1 MTPRPLLLRFVT
13 VGVLTLLLLVPLAMV
28 RNTIHERQDFRDQA
42 VARVAQST
50 AGAQAFAGPIR
61 VLSWTDSQ
69 PVEFTDSRGNK
80 QTQIQKSTGRLL
92 QFPRT
97 LQLEG
102 RLMPET
108 RRIGLHEVRVYEW
121 RTALAATFANELPRP
136 AANVTREFGRPYL
149 VIGMADVR
157 GLLGTPTLQVDGKG
171 LRIEPGTRDLAKQL
185 GGVHAW
191 LPAID
196 AGSVGGG
203 RVAMDLVL
211 AGTETLDVVPLA
223 DSNRI
228 RLQSPWPHPQ
238 FGGRFLPRTRTVGA
252 AGFNAAWDISSL
264 ASDAQSQLQNEA
276 GLAGEA
282 AAESLQVNLIDPVNV
297 YSQAD
302 RASKYGLLFVLLT
315 FVGFALFELIKRLPI
330 HPLQYLL
337 VGLALAIFFLLLL
350 SLSEHIAFWQAYLL
364 SAAACIGLQG
374 VYLSHV
380 LRSRIRGLGFA
391 AMLTALYAVLY
402 GLLVSE
408 DNALLMGSLLL
419 FGVLATVMWITR
431 KFDWYELGTGLR

>member
-1 MTPRPLLLRFVT
+1 MTPRPLLFRFVT
-13 VGVLTLLLLVPLAMV
+13 VGVLTLLLLVPLSMI
-28 RNTIHERQDFRDQA
+28 RNIIHERQTFRDQA

-50 AGAQAFAGPIR
+50 AGAQTFAGPIR
-61 VLSWTDSQ
+61 VLSWIDRQ
-69 PVEFTDSRGNK
+69 PVEFTDARGNK
-80 QTQIQKSTGRLL
+80 QTRIEQRSGRLL

-121 RTALAATFANELPRP
+121 RTTLAATFARELPQP
-136 AANVTREFGRPYL
+136 AAGIVREFARPYL
-149 VIGMADVR
+149 VVGIADVR
-157 GLLGTPTLQVDGKG
+157 GLVGTPRLQVDGSP

-191 LPAID
+191 LPEID
-196 AGSVGGG
+196 AGNVGGA
-203 RVAMDLVL
+203 RIAIDLVL
-211 AGTETLDVVPLA
+211 AGTETLNVVPVA

-228 RLQSPWPHPQ
+228 GLQSPWPHPQ
-238 FGGRFLPRTRTVGA
+238 FGGRFLPRTRTVGT
-252 AGFNAAWDISSL
+252 AGFNAAWEISSL
-264 ASDAQSQLQNEA
+264 ASDAQSQLQGGA
-276 GLAGEA
+276 GLSGGS
-282 AAESLQVNLIDPVNV
+282 AAESLQVSLVDPVNV
-297 YSQAD
+297 YTQAD
-302 RASKYGLLFVLLT
+302 RASKYGILFVLLT
-315 FVGFALFELIKRLPI
+315 FVGFGLLELIKRLPI

-350 SLSEHIAFWQAYLL
+350 SLSEHIAFRQAYLL

-374 VYLSHV
+374 VYLGHV
-380 LRSRIRGLGFA
+380 LRSRARGLGFA

-402 GLLVSE
+402 GLLIAE

-431 KFDWYELGTGLR
+431 KIDWYQLGTALR